1 MAVSDNSYIA
11 TGTDMINVANEIRE
25 KAGLSS
31 GLVFPDG
38 WIQAIE
44 GIETGGEFI
53 IEHGTKVFAEDIVL
67 KNTPLVIQHSVNKN
81 PFLFVG
87 ISGQFG
93 TYKAYQVAHILKT
106 NKITGYSRPCR
117 TDYDGYIMWG
127 SSNGI
132 KSVNAIC
139 NYDDLVVLGLQSVTI
154 NNPSG
159 YFNVCFFAGSTL
171 NWYVV
176 GLK

>member
-11 TGTDMINVANEIRE
+11 TGADMINVANEIRE

-44 GIETGGEFI
+44 GIETGGEFV
-53 IEHGTKVFAEDIVL
+53 IEHGTKVFAEDIIL
-67 KNTPLVIQHSVNKN
+67 KNTPLVIQHSVSKS

-87 ISGQFG
+87 ISGQAG
-93 TYKAYQVAHILKT
+93 TYKGYQIAHILKT
-106 NKITGYSRPCR
+106 NEVTGYSRPCR
-117 TDYDGYIMWG
+117 TDYNGYIAWG
-127 SSNGI
+127 GSAGSQNVVTISNYSNMI
-132 KSVNAIC
+132 ILST
-139 NYDDLVVLGLQSVTI
+139 QSVTI
-154 NNPSG
+154 KNPSG
-159 YFNVCFFAGSTL
+159 YLNVCFFAGSTL